1 MTDEETRG
9 DGAASETGAPET
21 GNPSTGE
28 RDSEDA
34 PSRGDPVRLIT
45 LLALGICVV
54 FFLMYVRADR
64 VMPFTTQARVT
75 GYTVPVVPQ
84 VAGYITNIE
93 VALHQ
98 PVEAGQILVEIDTLQ
113 YQIGVRSAR
122 AALDNAIQQVEGAD
136 AAVGAAMAQVAAAR
150 AQEDITRRD
159 FERIAAIRERDPTA
173 ISQADRDR
181 AEAAHLAA
189 VAQVEAAE
197 ADLRRAQVTLGS
209 SGMDNPAIRAAAAS
223 LEQAELNLARATI
236 RAPSRGVIESMFLDV
251 GHYAA
256 PGQPLM
262 TFVSTADTWIS
273 ADLREN
279 NLENLEPG
287 NPVEVLLDVAP
298 GTVFRG
304 TVRSVGLGV
313 AGTTPDNRGS
323 LPQVKTSTGWLR
335 QPQQFPVIIDLVDD
349 VPHDLLRIGAQASVM
364 VFTGDYLINP
374 IGRLVMRF
382 QAILSYLR

>member
-1 MTDEETRG
+1 
-9 DGAASETGAPET
+9 
-21 GNPSTGE
+21 
-28 RDSEDA
+28 
-34 PSRGDPVRLIT
+34 
-45 LLALGICVV
+45 
-54 FFLMYVRADR
+54 
-64 VMPFTTQARVT
+64 
-75 GYTVPVVPQ
+75 
-84 VAGYITNIE
+84 
-93 VALHQ
+93 
-98 PVEAGQILVEIDTLQ
+98 
-113 YQIGVRSAR
+113 
-122 AALDNAIQQVEGAD
+122 
-136 AAVGAAMAQVAAAR
+136 
-150 AQEDITRRD
+150 
-159 FERIAAIRERDPTA
+159 
-173 ISQADRDR
+173 
-181 AEAAHLAA
+181 
-189 VAQVEAAE
+189 
-197 ADLRRAQVTLGS
+197 
-209 SGMDNPAIRAAAAS
+209 
-223 LEQAELNLARATI
+223 
-236 RAPSRGVIESMFLDV
+236 
-251 GHYAA
+251 
-256 PGQPLM
+256 
-262 TFVSTADTWIS
+262 VSTADTWIS

>member
-1 MTDEETRG
+1 MTDEQAPANE
-9 DGAASETGAPET
+9 APSEGEATGTDDP
-21 GNPSTGE
+21 GTGE
-28 RDSEDA
+28 PAAKKA
-34 PSRGDPVRLIT
+34 PRGGDPVRLVT
-45 LLALGICVV
+45 LLVLGLCVV
-54 FFLMYVRADR
+54 FFLLYVRADR

-93 VALHQ
+93 VGLHE

-189 VAQVEAAE
+189 IAQVEAAE

-236 RAPSRGVIESMFLDV
+236 RAPSRGAIETMFLDV

-262 TFVSTADTWIS
+262 TFVSTAGTWIS

-287 NPVEVLLDVAP
+287 APVEVLLDVAP
-298 GTVFRG
+298 GTIFHG
-304 TVRSVGLGV
+304 AV

-335 QPQQFPVIIDLVDD
+335 QPQQFPVVIDLVDD
-349 VPHDLLRIGAQASVM
+349 VSPDLLRIGAQASVM
-364 VFTGDYLINP
+364 VFTGDHLINP

-382 QAILSYLR
+382 QSIMSYLR